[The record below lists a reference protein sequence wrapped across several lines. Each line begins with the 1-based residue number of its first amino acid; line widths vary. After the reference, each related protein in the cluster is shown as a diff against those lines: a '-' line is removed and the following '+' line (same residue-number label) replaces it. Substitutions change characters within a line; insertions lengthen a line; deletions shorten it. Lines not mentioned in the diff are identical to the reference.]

1 MQDRISM
8 YPGRIRL
15 IPVDTNNGI
24 YDVVRADEPTQEGT
38 PLNTA
43 NLFSSATSKEILTYT
58 LDSNRNSVTKPD
70 TVNQGIRSI
79 CSLYG
84 ATEWAPRCNFSF
96 EGDAAGKG
104 EFVDTSIKYLA
115 SLGAVF
121 VNISFII
128 TDQTYST
135 SYILIKVESTDPT
148 VGDLFASIY
157 GTVPMISN
165 VPETNFRPSMNNQG
179 GIDLYIEIPS
189 SGGLNAAR
197 NVMTVVGMYQCRTV
211 FTVSGG
217 LFEGSSPSPYTFVIS
232 PGTTWSEWI
241 GTSRQFIFKGNRFVF
256 RIYAGAVVSSDLAYA
271 LSLDGNTAVRSN
283 DIIQNGA
290 EYSIINWSAESQL

>member
-1 MQDRISM
+1 MKDRISM
-8 YPGRIRL
+8 YPGRIKL
-15 IPVDTNNGI
+15 IPVDKNNGI

-43 NLFSSATSKEILTYT
+43 NLFSSTTSQQILAHT
-58 LDSNRNSVTKPD
+58 LDFRKGGVANPD
-70 TVNQGIRSI
+70 TVDLGIRRI
-79 CSLYG
+79 CEYYG
-84 ATEWAPRCNFSF
+84 AVEWAPRCNFSF
-96 EGDAAGKG
+96 MGDTAGKG

-135 SYILIKVESTDPT
+135 SHILIKVESTDPT
-148 VGDLFASIY
+148 VGDLFESIY
-157 GTVPMISN
+157 GTVPMVSN

-179 GIDLYIEIPS
+179 GSDLYIEIPS

-197 NVMTVVGMYQCRTV
+197 NIMTITGMYQCRTV

-217 LFEGSSPSPYTFVIS
+217 LFGDSSPYTFVIS

-256 RIYAGAVVSSDLAYA
+256 RVYAGVVVSSDRAYA
-271 LSLDGNTAVRSN
+271 VSLDGSTAVSGS
-283 DIIQNGA
+283 DTIQNGA
-290 EYSIINWSAESQL
+290 TYTIISYGG